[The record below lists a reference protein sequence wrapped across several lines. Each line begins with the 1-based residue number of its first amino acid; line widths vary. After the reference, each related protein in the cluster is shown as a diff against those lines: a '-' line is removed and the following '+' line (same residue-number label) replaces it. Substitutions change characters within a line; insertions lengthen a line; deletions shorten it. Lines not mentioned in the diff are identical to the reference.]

1 MPSVYGRVFTIGF
14 YGQEFIAIS
23 MILRQRVYSNV
34 HSRLSLTISHDFSSR
49 YVYLFT
55 AFNYEPLRALG
66 ACFLGSCSRLLAI
79 QDVMAMFLLNFRP
92 FRPETSKGFK
102 RVHLEDVIAV
112 FFLRSGTSKG
122 TLFVFYM
129 DVLFYLFLVYFP
141 PILKRKYIL
150 SPWTSPGQVTS
161 DMLLTLRS

>member
-1 MPSVYGRVFTIGF
+1 MPSVYGRVFIIGF

-92 FRPETSKGFK
+92 FRKLEIISHFYFKNQKQRSVSATPESEYFWENRAHLSNNPKFCRKNTVFCYKNK
-102 RVHLEDVIAV
+102 RVV
-112 FFLRSGTSKG
+112 FAG
-122 TLFVFYM
+122 
-129 DVLFYLFLVYFP
+129 
-141 PILKRKYIL
+141 KRM
-150 SPWTSPGQVTS
+150 S
-161 DMLLTLRS
+161 